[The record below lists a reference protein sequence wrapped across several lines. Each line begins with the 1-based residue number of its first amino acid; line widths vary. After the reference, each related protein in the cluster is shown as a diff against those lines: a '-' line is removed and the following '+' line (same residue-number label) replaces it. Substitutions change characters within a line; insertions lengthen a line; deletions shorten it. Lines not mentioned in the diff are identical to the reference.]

1 MNVGLRYDDYKTTQL
16 SGDIAAPVEVSNDSD
31 FLNYQFGVVYKP
43 SETGSIYLAIGT
55 SSNPSGNTL
64 GDGTENIGENNAD
77 LEPEENTNYEIG
89 TKWNLLNDN
98 LSLTAALFHTEKTNA
113 RVAIEPGRGGAQE
126 TIGEQRVRGLEF
138 GLSGELAEG
147 WLLNVSYT
155 FLDSEIVDDGPVN
168 TDDGNEFPNT
178 PRNGANLW
186 TSYEIG
192 DSFLVGGGATYV
204 GKRYGNTANTVWI
217 PSYLTYDAMASLE
230 IRERVTLQLNLH
242 NLTDEVYYVR
252 PYSNH
257 YAALGP
263 ARSAVLSATFDF

>member
-1 MNVGLRYDDYKTTQL
+1 
-16 SGDIAAPVEVSNDSD
+16 
-31 FLNYQFGVVYKP
+31 
-43 SETGSIYLAIGT
+43 
-55 SSNPSGNTL
+55 
-64 GDGTENIGENNAD
+64 
-77 LEPEENTNYEIG
+77 
-89 TKWNLLNDN
+89 
-98 LSLTAALFHTEKTNA
+98 LTAALFHTEKTNA

-230 IRERVTLQLNLH
+230 ISERVTLQLNLH